1 MSRTAKDP
9 ERRLQEKRERF
20 QRIAPKRMR
29 ALEIAIRRLGNCSNR
44 ATYAYTAEEVEIILE
59 ELRLQVQLL
68 QERFGGAKGLFLTRE
83 EE

>member
-29 ALEIAIRRLGNCSNR
+29 ALEIAMRRLGNCSNR

-68 QERFGGAKGLFLTRE
+68 QERFGGRKAFSLTRE